1 MSKTGVKYQVNTMD
15 TTSNLMTIKQASKWA
30 SEYLGRSVT
39 PSNIS
44 YLIQYGRIK
53 RVTENGN
60 TWINKEDL
68 IKYYESYHGKKE
80 TEWGRKLGN
89 DLNWSLSFDYLK
101 ESERTK
107 HVHRLHPY
115 KGKFIPQLVEYF
127 LDNHVNDF
135 KKDVYFK
142 KGDTILDPFC
152 GSGTALVQANELG
165 MHGIGIDVSNFNAL
179 ISNAKTNKY
188 NLVDLHSEV
197 RRVTSTLREFVS
209 NSNTVKFESSLKEAL
224 VNYNT
229 KYFPSPE
236 FKLRVRAG
244 DIDEEEYGTEKE
256 NDFKPTYDAL
266 VAQYNIDL
274 SLEDNGTFLNK
285 WYMKHVRREIDF
297 VKSLIEKISDQDIR
311 NVLIVVL
318 SRTIRSCRATTHFDL
333 ATLKD
338 PVTSTYYCH
347 KHGKICK
354 PLFSIVSWWVRYSK
368 DTIERLAQF
377 DKLRTDT
384 HQVCLTGDSR
394 TINIVKE
401 LEENDQFLARLI
413 KDQRIKGIFSS
424 PPYVG
429 LIDYHDQHAYAYD
442 LFHFERKDQL
452 EIGPLS
458 SGQGADARK
467 SYIQAIS
474 EVLNNCRKYLAKDY
488 DVFLVAN
495 DKYNLYPLIAEKA
508 DMQIVNRHKRPV
520 LNRTERDK
528 GAYSETIFHLKG

>member
-1 MSKTGVKYQVNTMD
+1 MNTMD